1 MKMSTKQA
9 FKEIITTTSKNLNLK
24 LPDEFVNKTI
34 EVIILP
40 YEEERD
46 QIEKRN
52 RLLIIFNESRGILP
66 AGYKFDREESHER

>member
-1 MKMSTKQA
+1 MSTKRA
-9 FKEIITTTSKNLNLK
+9 FKEIITTTSKDLNLK

-46 QIEKRN
+46 QIEKRTS
-52 RLLIIFNESRGILP
+52 ITFHYYI
-66 AGYKFDREESHER
+66 D

>member
-1 MKMSTKQA
+1 MSTKQA

-46 QIEKRN
+46 QIGKRN
-52 RLLIIFNESRGILP
+52 RLLKIFNESRGILP
-66 AGYKFDREESHER
+66 AGYKFDREESQER

>member
-1 MKMSTKQA
+1 MSTKQA
-9 FKEIITTTSKNLNLK
+9 FTEIITTTSKDLNLK

-40 YEEERD
+40 CEEEKN

-52 RLLIIFNESRGILP
+52 RLLKIFNESKGML
-66 AGYKFDREESHER
+66 AADYKFNREESHER